1 VWKRLPHQL
10 QPLAAFCFCFCL
22 TVPHFPLHTRVQN
35 TFLNCSGVE
44 GMAQVVE
51 SLKSQYCQKKK
62 KKKNPTALYAPRSW
76 DSHSFLCPLWGGLG
90 PHREPGRVAGLE
102 FSMPGRAG
110 AQ

>member
-62 KKKNPTALYAPRSW
+62 KKKKPNCSVCTKVMGQPFLSLPTMGW
-76 DSHSFLCPLWGGLG
+76 
-90 PHREPGRVAGLE
+90 
-102 FSMPGRAG
+102 AG
-110 AQ
+110 ATSGTR